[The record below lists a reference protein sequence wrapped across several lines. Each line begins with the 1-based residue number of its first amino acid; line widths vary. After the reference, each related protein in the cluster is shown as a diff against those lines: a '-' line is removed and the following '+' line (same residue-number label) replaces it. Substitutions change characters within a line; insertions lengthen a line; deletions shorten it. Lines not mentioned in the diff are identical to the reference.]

1 MASTDGSSTSV
12 GSGVERAFLSHW
24 RSLPRAGLI
33 PSLPAF
39 LDRPHPGFAPWLN
52 IVDFVSESEMPVRYF
67 GTRLVDSFGEITRL
81 NFLDFLKKDVRP
93 LVAHAHRLV
102 CETPCGWTTLA
113 RAITT
118 TGRELV
124 AETITLPLMRRGRAS
139 SLVKLTNVIEHLNF
153 RESLVTVDQVTSQ
166 HWIDLGAGVPKVS
179 DLPS

>member
-1 MASTDGSSTSV
+1 M
-12 GSGVERAFLSHW
+12 
-24 RSLPRAGLI
+24 
-33 PSLPAF
+33 
-39 LDRPHPGFAPWLN
+39 N
-52 IVDFVSESEMPVRYF
+52 IVDFISETEMPVRYF
-67 GTRLVDSFGEITRL
+67 GTRLVESFGEITRL